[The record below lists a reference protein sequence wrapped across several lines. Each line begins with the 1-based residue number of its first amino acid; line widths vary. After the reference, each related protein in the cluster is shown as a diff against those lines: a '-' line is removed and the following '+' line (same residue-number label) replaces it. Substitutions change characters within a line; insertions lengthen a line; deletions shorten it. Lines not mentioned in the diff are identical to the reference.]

1 MSIYLLCFKYVSDK
15 WIIFSRLFQFR
26 VLTYCIGYVQ
36 DINVINSILIMIEQI
51 YSPYP
56 FILSLWGKCKTRAI
70 IYLKQMTNTWKIWMN
85 QNPVLLVLFLWDCF
99 ICRQNLTGARHVI
112 RFSLLFGLSVIRWFM
127 ENLNPIYNWKLIT
140 MIAHLGWLHLSD
152 VKFLYRNIANIKK

>member
-15 WIIFSRLFQFR
+15 WIIFSRLFQFW
-26 VLTYCIGYVQ
+26 VLVYCIGYVQ
-36 DINVINSILIMIEQI
+36 NTNTTNSVLILFGQI
-51 YSPYP
+51 DSTYSRN
-56 FILSLWGKCKTRAI
+56 LHEKKCETRAI

-127 ENLNPIYNWKLIT
+127 ENLNPIYIWKLI
-140 MIAHLGWLHLSD
+140 INHLGC
-152 VKFLYRNIANIKK
+152 FAF